1 MMSFLLS
8 RFIIDHR
15 SCFKKDFRI
24 LSIFSYKEIWLIPH
38 SNNIDKFFKKLVFY
52 RNQNQNKII
61 YIFVFNYYLIINI
74 SI

>member
-8 RFIIDHR
+8 RFILDHR

-38 SNNIDKFFKKLVFY
+38 SNNKDKFFKKSVFY
-52 RNQNQNKII
+52 RK
-61 YIFVFNYYLIINI
+61 
-74 SI
+74 SK